1 MKVKATW
8 LATEQSVAPTVT
20 SKWSKG
26 YGGPSSGAEWANMAI
41 ECEFQFYENHPQDS
55 RITEQTLCPT
65 VTGRWGTGGGNIP
78 LVLGSAQPN
87 ASITKDGTCP
97 TLTAQMGTGGN
108 NTPLVVMNP
117 HEYSS
122 FKKEDVIGTITTQ
135 IGKGVTG
142 SQPLVLMDQG
152 GGVMTVEEN
161 IVGTLRA
168 QTHGHE
174 PVVLQHEIYPLKLA
188 NALRTNDK
196 PDGGCGVGN
205 DGEPMFTLTT
215 SCSSCGI
222 AEIEAYRISS
232 EASNVMRSSNP
243 NTGFKKTDISP
254 TIDTVDPSPS
264 KGQGGIAVVHAVY
277 ENQRSELRLNE
288 KMNPLTTPSGKP
300 GQGLPLV
307 LVEQETKPHC
317 FKVRTGCEG
326 GGKGYLGSD
335 DKSFTLATNNDQY
348 LMTAE
353 TYCLA
358 ENTIG
363 RQPENGGNGSGFQKD
378 LSYTLNATGVH
389 GVMTNEE
396 KVIAT
401 ALTTNDPSRGPRS
414 AEVTAQVEA
423 VYKTEARVRKLTP
436 VECER
441 LQGFPDNWTRIP
453 YRGKDEENC
462 PDSPRY
468 KAVGNSWC
476 VPCVMWIGQRIAK
489 ELEECQ
495 KRLK

>member
-1 MKVKATW
+1 M
-8 LATEQSVAPTVT
+8 L
-20 SKWSKG
+20 
-26 YGGPSSGAEWANMAI
+26 
-41 ECEFQFYENHPQDS
+41 
-55 RITEQTLCPT
+55 
-65 VTGRWGTGGGNIP
+65 
-78 LVLGSAQPN
+78 
-87 ASITKDGTCP
+87 
-97 TLTAQMGTGGN
+97 
-108 NTPLVVMNP
+108 
-117 HEYSS
+117 
-122 FKKEDVIGTITTQ
+122 
-135 IGKGVTG
+135 
-142 SQPLVLMDQG
+142 LVLMDQG
-152 GGVMTVEEN
+152 GGVMN
-161 IVGTLRA
+161 IEHDKVGTLRA

-335 DKSFTLATNNDQY
+335 DKRFTLATNNDQY

-363 RQPENGGNGSGFQKD
+363 RQPENGGNGFGFQKD

-389 GVMTNEE
+389 GV
-396 KVIAT
+396 
-401 ALTTNDPSRGPRS
+401 
-414 AEVTAQVEA
+414 
-423 VYKTEARVRKLTP
+423 KTEARVRKLTP
-436 VECER
+436 IECER
-441 LQGFPDNWTRIP
+441 LQGFSDDYTKIP
-453 YRGKDEENC
+453 WKGKSAEEC

-468 KAVGNSWC
+468 KAIGNYWC
-476 VPCVMWIGQRIAK
+476 IPCVRWIGKRIEE
-489 ELEECQ
+489 ELE
-495 KRLK
+495 KNK

>member
-78 LVLGSAQPN
+78 LVLGSTQSN
-87 ASITKDGTCP
+87 AAIDVDLSP
-97 TLTAQMGTGGN
+97 TLPSAMGTGGGH
-108 NTPLVVMNP
+108 V
-117 HEYSS
+117 
-122 FKKEDVIGTITTQ
+122 
-135 IGKGVTG
+135 
-142 SQPLVLMDQG
+142 PLVLMDQG

-243 NTGFKKTDISP
+243 NTGFKKTNISP

-300 GQGLPLV
+300 GQGLPVV

-396 KVIAT
+396 KVIAP
-401 ALTTNDPSRGPRS
+401 ALTTNDQSHSPRS

-468 KAVGNSWC
+468 KAIGNSWC
-476 VPCVMWIGQRIAK
+476 VPCVMWIGQRIQAHLDGK
-489 ELEECQ
+489 I
-495 KRLK
+495 